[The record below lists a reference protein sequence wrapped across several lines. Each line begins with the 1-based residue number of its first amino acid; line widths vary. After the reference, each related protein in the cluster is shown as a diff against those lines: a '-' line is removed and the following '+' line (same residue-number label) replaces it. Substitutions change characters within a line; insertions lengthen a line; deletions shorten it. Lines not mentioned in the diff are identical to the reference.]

1 MTPKLSGLSI
11 PFTSLPVNLASD
23 VVKTELQQ
31 SDVWKKTTTLTETLV
46 LVLLEFLMA
55 NNYFTYE
62 WMHYR
67 QVFGCAMGSPV
78 SSVIADLAVLSDI
91 EKWALSTTDEG
102 RQKQENEF

>member
-46 LVLLEFLMA
+46 LVLLEFLLD

-62 WMHYR
+62 WMHYQ
-67 QVFGCAMGSPV
+67 QVFGCALGSPV

-91 EKWALSTTDEG
+91 EEWSLSTTDEG
-102 RQKQENEF
+102 RKKQENEF